1 MRPRSKIKRFVDRTV
16 AKVFVSLCGPFVRY
30 CDAGGQFLLFEVS
43 NPRDV
48 IQGRHFWGDVYELGL
63 LQDISRYLPK
73 NAQIADIGANIGN
86 HAVYWGRVCATKIV
100 RVIEVNPDAIAIL
113 KRNIKLNSLEDV
125 VDSSRLGVGAGR
137 EAASGFDL
145 KPEAGNLGGTQL
157 TPGSGNLR
165 VEAGDTL
172 LEGMSPDLIKI
183 DVEGMELDVLAG
195 LSRTVAATRPIIF
208 VEVDHKNRAFFQKW
222 MSEQNYETLRSFGQD
237 RDNENF
243 LIVPAEKAETFKSN

>member
-1 MRPRSKIKRFVDRTV
+1 MRPRSGIRRFIDRTV

-30 CDAGGQFLLFEVS
+30 CDAGGQFLLFEIS

-63 LQDISRYLPK
+63 LQEISRYLPQ

-113 KRNIKLNSLEDV
+113 KRNIRLNCLEDV
-125 VDSSRLGVGAGR
+125 VDSSKLGVGAGR
-137 EAASGFDL
+137 ENAAGFGL
-145 KPEAGNLGGTQL
+145 KPEAGNLGGTRLAQG
-157 TPGSGNLR
+157 TGSLQ
-165 VEAGDTL
+165 VAPGDTL
-172 LEGMSPDLIKI
+172 LEGMTPDLIKI

-195 LSRTVAATRPIIF
+195 LTSTVATTRPLIF
-208 VEVDHKNRAFFQKW
+208 VEVDHNNRQTFLKW
-222 MSEQNYETLRSFGQD
+222 MAEQNYETLRSFGQE

-243 LIVPAEKAETFKSN
+243 LIVPAEKAETFQSK